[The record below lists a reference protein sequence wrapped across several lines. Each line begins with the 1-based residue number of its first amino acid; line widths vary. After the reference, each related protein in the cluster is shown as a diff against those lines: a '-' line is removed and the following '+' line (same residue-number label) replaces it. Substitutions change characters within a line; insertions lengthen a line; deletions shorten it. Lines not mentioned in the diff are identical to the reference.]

1 MDDTLLAGQE
11 RDKARIEELVSQ
23 LNAASEAYYGGRD
36 EIMSNFEWDS
46 KFDELSVLEAKT
58 GYVLPESP
66 TQNVSFSE
74 EESSERNLPL
84 TGKKKLMNSLHSL
97 LPKQRV
103 CRNSRNGLKIVP
115 SGSAGNLTD

>member
-66 TQNVSFSE
+66 TQKRSSPGRYSPSRGAGPCPGPCAGSCRPAAGPRSRCPRSF
-74 EESSERNLPL
+74 LK
-84 TGKKKLMNSLHSL
+84 GF
-97 LPKQRV
+97 
-103 CRNSRNGLKIVP
+103 CRN
-115 SGSAGNLTD
+115 